1 MGATSDSPAAGGRKA
16 PASAVPD
23 GQPVLEAR
31 RIVKR
36 FGHVEALRGADFSV
50 YPAEVVAL
58 IGDNGA
64 GKSTLIKTLSGVHAP
79 DEGEL
84 RVGGRPVAFSSPID
98 ARRAGVET
106 VYQDLAVADD
116 LSVAANLY
124 LGREVMRPGLLG
136 RLGLLDKRA
145 MRRGATEAL
154 ERLGVRLP
162 RVTSPIAMLSGG
174 QRQSVAVARA
184 IIWATSV
191 VILDEPTAA
200 LGVVQTERVLDVV
213 RRARDAG
220 MSVVLVSHNMPQV
233 LEVADRVEVLRLGRR
248 VARFR
253 ASEVTSDDL
262 VAAMTGALTP
272 EEETLEKLQK
282 EDA

>member
-1 MGATSDSPAAGGRKA
+1 MSATPETEAAGRRRGA
-16 PASAVPD
+16 PA
-23 GQPVLEAR
+23 GRPVLEAR
-31 RIVKR
+31 GIVKR
-36 FGHVEALRGADFSV
+36 FGHVEALRGADFTV
-50 YPAEVVAL
+50 GEAEVVAL

-84 RVGGRPVAFSSPID
+84 RVAGEPVRFATPVD

-124 LGREVMRPGLLG
+124 LGREILRPGALG

-154 ERLGVRLP
+154 DQLGVRIP
-162 RVTSPIAMLSGG
+162 RVTTPIAMLSGG

-184 IIWATSV
+184 IIWATNV

-213 RRARDAG
+213 RRARDVG

-233 LEVADRVEVLRLGRR
+233 LEIADRVEVLRLGRR
-248 VARFR
+248 AARFR
-253 ASEVTSDDL
+253 AADVTTDDL
-262 VAAMTGALTP
+262 VAAMTGAMTAD
-272 EEETLEKLQK
+272 EE
-282 EDA
+282 DR

>member
-1 MGATSDSPAAGGRKA
+1 MMSTTSRPEPTTEPTDAGAG
-16 PASAVPD
+16 V
-23 GQPVLEAR
+23 PVLEAR
-31 RIVKR
+31 GIVKR
-36 FGHVEALRGADFSV
+36 FGHVEALRGADFTV
-50 YPAEVVAL
+50 HKAEVVAL

-79 DEGEL
+79 DEGEI
-84 RVGGRPVAFSSPID
+84 RVNGRPVRFSTPVD
-98 ARRAGVET
+98 ARQAGVET

-116 LSVAANLY
+116 LTVAANLY
-124 LGREVMRPGLLG
+124 LGREILRSGPLG

-154 ERLGVRLP
+154 SQLGVRVP
-162 RVTSPIAMLSGG
+162 RVTTPIAMLSGG

-184 IIWATSV
+184 IIWATNV

-248 VARFR
+248 AARFQ
-253 ASEVTSDDL
+253 ADQATTDDL
-262 VAAMTGALTP
+262 VAAMTGARATQT
-272 EEETLEKLQK
+272 EEP
-282 EDA
+282 

>member
-1 MGATSDSPAAGGRKA
+1 MGAA
-16 PASAVPD
+16 PDTKDGTAQHPD
-23 GQPVLEAR
+23 GTGEPVLEAR
-31 RIVKR
+31 GVVKR
-36 FGHVEALRGADFSV
+36 FGHVEALRGADFTV
-50 YPAEVVAL
+50 YKAEVVAL

-79 DEGEL
+79 DEGEI
-84 RVGGRPVAFSSPID
+84 RVDGRPVRFSTPVD
-98 ARRAGVET
+98 ARQAGVET

-124 LGREVMRPGLLG
+124 LGREILRSGPLG
-136 RLGLLDKRA
+136 RLGLLDRRA
-145 MRRGATEAL
+145 MHRGAAQAL
-154 ERLGVRLP
+154 DQLGVRIP
-162 RVTSPIAMLSGG
+162 RVTTPIAMLSGG

-184 IIWATSV
+184 IIWATNV

-233 LEVADRVEVLRLGRR
+233 LEIADRVEVLRLGRR
-248 VARFR
+248 AARFP
-253 ASEVTSDDL
+253 ADAVTTDDL
-262 VAAMTGALTP
+262 VAAMTGSSNKRS
-272 EEETLEKLQK
+272 EQN
-282 EDA
+282 